1 MKPDRFE
8 IHTPDHRKLA
18 CMRFFPTV
26 TPSAVVHIYHGMGE
40 HKERYL
46 PFMGFLAEHGY
57 VAVAHDHRNH
67 GQSVKDKSGPGLF
80 TAMDTW
86 DRVIHDA
93 FLVTR
98 ASRELFPDLDTCI
111 IGHSMGS
118 VILRRLLF
126 TYPDAADKA
135 VIMATVPPYTGTAGL
150 VPLLLAKTVQL
161 LTKERSRSPFL
172 AQILNKPLLKGYKNS
187 RTPFDWLTHDN
198 AVIDTFISDPLCGFA
213 YTPRFYA
220 AFMKGIINLH
230 QAGCI
235 RQGKNIPLLFISG
248 TEDPVGNFG
257 QGVKDVVS
265 CYEKAGFNQIS
276 LKLVAHARHE
286 VLNEH
291 NHEKT
296 YHTILDWLDKQPGQ
310 HVQTNRS

>member
-1 MKPDRFE
+1 MIKLDRFAVP
-8 IHTPDHRKLA
+8 TTDDLKLA
-18 CMRFFPTV
+18 CVRLVPAV
-26 TPSAVVHIYHGMGE
+26 TPRAVVHIFHGMGE

-67 GQSVKDKSGPGLF
+67 GQSVKKEGGLGVF

-98 ASRELFPDLDTCI
+98 TSRELYPDLDTCI
-111 IGHSMGS
+111 LGHSMGS
-118 VILRRLLF
+118 VILRRVLF

-135 VIMATVPPYTGTAGL
+135 VIMATLPPYTDTAGL

-172 AQILNKPLLKGYKNS
+172 AQILNKPLLKGYKNP
-187 RTPFDWLTHDN
+187 RTSFDWLTHDN
-198 AVIDTFISDPLCGFA
+198 AVIDTYISDPLCGFA

-220 AFMKGIINLH
+220 AFIKGIINLH
-230 QAGCI
+230 KPACI
-235 RQGKNIPLLFISG
+235 RQGKNIPLLFVSG
-248 TEDPVGNFG
+248 TQDPVGNFG
-257 QGVKDVVS
+257 QGVKDVAA
-265 CYEKAGFNQIS
+265 CYEKAGFDQIT
-276 LKLVAHARHE
+276 LELVAHARHE

-296 YHTILDWLDKQPGQ
+296 YHTILDWLDQKLVSGW
-310 HVQTNRS
+310 